1 MKCAGNETRTRS
13 MYNQGIRYVHDYCHY
28 LYARICAPS
37 KPSLK
42 QLDSHDSKHEE
53 EEERHHQDVP
63 NVLHGGHHALHY
75 VLQASCSVDC
85 SRKQKHELSSDIEN
99 KHLTSAVSELV

>member
-1 MKCAGNETRTRS
+1 
-13 MYNQGIRYVHDYCHY
+13 MYNQGLRYVHDYSHH

-37 KPSLK
+37 KPSLE
-42 QLDSHDSKHEE
+42 QLDSDDGKHEE
-53 EEERHHQDVP
+53 EEEGHRQDVP

-85 SRKQKHELSSDIEN
+85 SRKRKHELSSDIKN